1 MQKCAKYEMKPV
13 QYAQVSY
20 FAHFSRL
27 LFVISRSTDTF
38 FSFFF
43 FWGGGGD
50 GGCGGGDIGSF
61 Y

>member
-1 MQKCAKYEMKPV
+1 MKPV

-27 LFVISRSTDTF
+27 FFLLFRDELI

-43 FWGGGGD
+43 FFIYLFYLFFWGGGIFED
-50 GGCGGGDIGSF
+50 FISEMV
-61 Y
+61 